1 MANMNL
7 GGNGNEPGPITDST
21 AKREAYVVARRR
33 FLTLKEECMR
43 QFRTLDAAAERLKTP
58 KAYPALRNLPDPLRN
73 LQKSVPDET
82 SAPSP
87 LPSIEE
93 INNLIAER
101 LEAARQVVIAWKTL
115 TKDEQSDSP
124 EFPEEL
130 RSATY

>member
-1 MANMNL
+1 MADTNS
-7 GGNGNEPGPITDST
+7 GAKGDEPVPITDST

-43 QFRTLDAAAERLKTP
+43 QFRILDAAAERLKTP

-73 LQKSVPDET
+73 LQKAAPSEP
-82 SAPSP
+82 SAPNP

-124 EFPEEL
+124 EFPDEL